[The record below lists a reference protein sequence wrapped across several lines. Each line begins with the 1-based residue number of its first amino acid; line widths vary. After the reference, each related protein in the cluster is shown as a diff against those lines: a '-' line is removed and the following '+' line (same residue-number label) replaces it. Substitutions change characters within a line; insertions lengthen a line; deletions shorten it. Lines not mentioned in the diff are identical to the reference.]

1 MMFESAT
8 LTAGICLPVPSKAF
22 EDSVYIHTH
31 IMQGFE
37 LTSAIWCKLSSSSL
51 HQFNFSLLVL
61 STVFSLPEAKML
73 SFFGLVP
80 HGSIL
85 DIPNG
90 YLGIAF
96 YALSLTRHVTGI
108 QRSGL
113 LSHLF
118 HPTVNLIITT
128 LAFSSSIF
136 LARKLYIIQEVCVVC
151 ITTHIINTTIFYR
164 SIQEALSVSEGKI
177 KRQ

>member
-1 MMFESAT
+1 
-8 LTAGICLPVPSKAF
+8 
-22 EDSVYIHTH
+22 
-31 IMQGFE
+31 
-37 LTSAIWCKLSSSSL
+37 
-51 HQFNFSLLVL
+51 
-61 STVFSLPEAKML
+61 ML

>member
-1 MMFESAT
+1 
-8 LTAGICLPVPSKAF
+8 
-22 EDSVYIHTH
+22 
-31 IMQGFE
+31 
-37 LTSAIWCKLSSSSL
+37 
-51 HQFNFSLLVL
+51 
-61 STVFSLPEAKML
+61 ML

-96 YALSLTRHVTGI
+96 YLLSLIRHFVGTPK
-108 QRSGL
+108 SCL
-113 LSHLF
+113 LSHIF
-118 HPTVNLIITT
+118 RPTVNLIITT

-136 LARKLYIIQEVCVVC
+136 LARKLYIIKEICVVC

-164 SIQEALSVSEGKI
+164 SIQEVLSVPGRKI
-177 KRQ
+177 KPQ

>member
-1 MMFESAT
+1 
-8 LTAGICLPVPSKAF
+8 
-22 EDSVYIHTH
+22 
-31 IMQGFE
+31 
-37 LTSAIWCKLSSSSL
+37 
-51 HQFNFSLLVL
+51 
-61 STVFSLPEAKML
+61 ML

-85 DIPNG
+85 DIANG

-96 YALSLTRHVTGI
+96 YALSLTRYLTGI
-108 QRSGL
+108 PRGGL

-136 LARKLYIIQEVCVVC
+136 LARKLYMIKEICVVC

-164 SIQEALSVSEGKI
+164 SVQEAYSLSEGKI
-177 KRQ
+177 KPQ